1 GISASAEDATREAAR
16 ASWKSDEFLDRM
28 SFAMRGPHAGLRVS
42 LGNPIASD
50 RRFVWSL
57 QRGRSVVL
65 SHVWDKEIAEIW
77 VRSCVPE

>member
-1 GISASAEDATREAAR
+1 
-16 ASWKSDEFLDRM
+16 
-28 SFAMRGPHAGLRVS
+28 MRGPHAGLRVS